1 MYYDGTMQKIFF
13 NKTDK
18 IFILSLIILIISIF
32 LPILLIF
39 TAIEL
44 NIENLSEA
52 FFIFAVINY
61 LLVVPICLITQIVTL
76 FVKIF
81 SKNRK
86 MKDLLIILFN
96 LVTLIFFGYIYLAL
110 LLAAINL

>member
-1 MYYDGTMQKIFF
+1 MQKIFF

-61 LLVVPICLITQIVTL
+61 LLVVPICLITQIIIL

-81 SKNRK
+81 SKNK
-86 MKDLLIILFN
+86 KLKDYIIILTN
-96 LVTLIFFGYIYLAL
+96 ISSIIILGIIWLMLISPI
-110 LLAAINL
+110 INPLY